1 MKKLRIMRDLLV
13 IYALAFTAIILVT
26 TIAGAEHSNTTIGQ
40 AFLVSFCYAVLAL
53 FFFWEGLVEKIGYL
67 PIEIFYVLMLNVTYI
82 VLARVFVWDFS
93 TRGYAI
99 NFCASI
105 VAYIFIKLI
114 IFSIDTLQAEEIN
127 EIIQKRRRKG
137 SSK

>member
-1 MKKLRIMRDLLV
+1 MKKLRILRDLFV

-53 FFFWEGLVEKIGYL
+53 FFFWDGLVEKIGYL
-67 PIEIFYVLMLNVTYI
+67 PIEVFYVFMLNVTYI
-82 VLARVFVWDFS
+82 VLASVLGWDFS
-93 TRGYAI
+93 PRGYLI
-99 NFCASI
+99 NFSASI

-127 EIIQKRRRKG
+127 KIIQKRQRKG
-137 SSK
+137 PSK